1 MSGLADHTGDRA
13 GRAAGPSRAARPP
26 SDGRAAGRADA
37 HHAADLDQPQRSRTG
52 PVDAP
57 RAAAFAVL
65 QAVSEQDAYA
75 NLVLPRQL
83 TEAGLTG
90 RDAALATELGYGT
103 LRATGTLDEVLRR
116 CASRD
121 LDDIQTPVLNLLR
134 LGAYQLLRTRIPT
147 HAAVATTVDLAR
159 ATGHARA
166 AGFVNAVLRKVSA
179 RDFDGWCDVI
189 AGGASPLGRLAIR
202 YSHPGWIVAAFADA
216 LAADTRH
223 LPDQAADELPAALAA
238 DDHVPKPTWS
248 AGPAGSASPTSPPR
262 PAGEPGPYSPYA
274 VRLSSGGEPGALTAV
289 QQHRAGVQ
297 DEGSQLCA
305 LALAELPLT
314 GPDERWLD
322 LCAGPG
328 WQGGAAGG
336 AGRRRRRPA
345 DRPGAAPAPG
355 RADRPGDRGLG
366 RRDPGGR
373 LPQRQPDERGY
384 DRVLLDAPCTGLGAL
399 RRRPEARWRRSPATW
414 PSCWLQAE
422 LLAAALRLVRPGGLV
437 GYATCSPHLAETR
450 RQIDRVLAGGSAE
463 LVDARPAFA
472 RVPGIGDSAMVQLW
486 PHRHGTDAMFFAA
499 LRRLELVGGQPV
511 VPGVRRSAAG
521 KAAAHASGSTVI
533 AVPPRLAG
541 VPASAPEPMIA
552 PSILSA
558 DFANL
563 GAAAEAVSQART
575 GCTWT

>member
-1 MSGLADHTGDRA
+1 MAEKPTGRNPNDPNPRERRQGSRSDPARSSQSGRRSNRSDPARARSGRSQGIRLTG
-13 GRAAGPSRAARPP
+13 ARPVDP
-26 SDGRAAGRADA
+26 QPLRAVPDA
-37 HHAADLDQPQRSRTG
+37 A
-52 PVDAP
+52 DAP

-83 TEAGLTG
+83 SEAGLTG

-121 LDDIQTPVLNLLR
+121 LADIEIAVLNLLR

-159 ATGHARA
+159 ATGNVRA

-179 RDFDGWCDVI
+179 RDFDSWCDEI
-189 AGGASPLGRLAIR
+189 AEGASPLGRLALR
-202 YSHPGWIVAAFADA
+202 YSHPGWIVAAFAEA
-216 LAADTRH
+216 LG
-223 LPDQAADELPAALAA
+223 ADESELTEALAA
-238 DDHVPKPTWS
+238 DDE
-248 AGPAGSASPTSPPR
+248 R
-262 PAGEPGPYSPYA
+262 PETHLVGWPGRIERAELVVESGGEPGPYSPYA
-274 VRLSSGGEPGALTAV
+274 VRLSSGGEPGALAAI

-305 LALAELPLT
+305 VALTELPLT

-328 WQGGAAGG
+328 GKAALL
-336 AGRRRRRPA
+336 AALAA
-345 DRPGAAPAPG
+345 DRGAKLTAQELHPH
-355 RADRPGDRGLG
+355 RAELIARATEGWDVEILVGDSRK
-366 RRDPGGR
+366 RE
-373 LPQRQPDERGY
+373 PDDRGY

-399 RRRPEARWRRSPATW
+399 RRRPEARWRRSPADL
-414 PSCWLQAE
+414 PELRSLQAD
-422 LLAAALRLVRPGGLV
+422 LLATALRLVRPGGLV

-450 RQIDRVLAGGSAE
+450 HQIERLLADNSDVE

-472 RVPGIGDSAMVQLW
+472 QVPGTDGSAMVQLW

-499 LRRLELVGGQPV
+499 LRRT
-511 VPGVRRSAAG
+511 R
-521 KAAAHASGSTVI
+521 
-533 AVPPRLAG
+533 
-541 VPASAPEPMIA
+541 
-552 PSILSA
+552 
-558 DFANL
+558 
-563 GAAAEAVSQART
+563 
-575 GCTWT
+575 